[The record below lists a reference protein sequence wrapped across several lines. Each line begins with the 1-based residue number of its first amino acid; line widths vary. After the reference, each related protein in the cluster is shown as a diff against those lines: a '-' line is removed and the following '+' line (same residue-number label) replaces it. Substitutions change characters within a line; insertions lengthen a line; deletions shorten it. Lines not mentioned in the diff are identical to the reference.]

1 MNTENQDFEN
11 LRRLLKLKRHEQP
24 PPRYFNEFSGQV
36 INRLQADVTK
46 GRVESRSAAASEVP
60 WLQRMLAIFEQK
72 PILAGVFGAA
82 VCGLLVAGAIYSD
95 PRVQTDFAE
104 SSAPQIKAPA
114 AIAIQAFAANPSLA
128 FSTNP
133 VSSGSLFETLPTLGI
148 AEVENVVHR
157 PFGPK

>member
-1 MNTENQDFEN
+1 MNTENQDFDN

-36 INRLQADVTK
+36 INRLRAGVTEA
-46 GRVESRSAAASEVP
+46 RTESRSAAASEVP
-60 WLQRMLAIFEQK
+60 WLQRILATFEQK

-82 VCGLLVAGAIYSD
+82 VCGLLIAGAIYSE
-95 PRVQTDFAE
+95 PRVPTTFAE

-114 AIAIQAFAANPSLA
+114 AIAIQAFAESASLA

-133 VSSGSLFETLPTLGI
+133 VSSGSLFDSLPTLRV